1 MRTYI
6 YIYSAY
12 DTYTYIIYKH
22 FVYIYTVYIY
32 IKSGPCWVAQSCYV
46 QDCGC
51 SVWVPLQTF
60 CHQYSSRRM
69 SEGDSENAQR
79 LGANRRQRKHEG
91 AWKSMKE
98 HEEQKRGHE
107 EEWKEKKPSV
117 LSCSNTGPVL
127 KTWIVF
133 WEQMIRENF
142 GNGLLHWLCT
152 PVPSYIM
159 PASIAFFH
167 M

>member
-1 MRTYI
+1 MRTYIYI

-22 FVYIYTVYIY
+22 IVYIYIYSIY

-91 AWKSMKE
+91 A
-98 HEEQKRGHE
+98 
-107 EEWKEKKPSV
+107 
-117 LSCSNTGPVL
+117 
-127 KTWIVF
+127 
-133 WEQMIRENF
+133 
-142 GNGLLHWLCT
+142 
-152 PVPSYIM
+152 
-159 PASIAFFH
+159 
-167 M
+167 